1 MTSRPCK
8 KSILHFTDKGRD
20 LGSNDNVQGKKAVV
34 VCRRYCKRVLNEGRR
49 SEVQRDAGG
58 EEASGWN
65 GPVNEVMTREE
76 VEQVEVE
83 TASCT

>member
-1 MTSRPCK
+1 MK
-8 KSILHFTDKGRD
+8 VED
-20 LGSNDNVQGKKAVV
+20 
-34 VCRRYCKRVLNEGRR
+34 
-49 SEVQRDAGG
+49 QRDAGG

-76 VEQVEVE
+76 VEQAQGRLKWK